1 METFDSTEGP
11 QSRSFHVHRSS
22 QGPGSSP
29 ESIPSSDGGPM
40 SAPAA
45 ATAAAAAAA
54 TATATASAAEA
65 AVLSAKTEAS
75 SSEQSLLV
83 DSTSDSLL
91 EKPCTGPTFTHKIGH
106 EKIGFKPDHVSYV
119 AQDPCTIND
128 LSSSPGP
135 GTGSNAGPVLDS
147 SSGLGHGSGQGTG
160 PDPACDSGPTPGC
173 GNGPEL
179 SPDTLTSSTNPGS
192 DLVPNCASGNHYQQ
206 WEPKKH
212 WKFLQVSEPAAGGL
226 WKSPKV
232 EGKCEVL
239 SKTLPRGQ
247 CLLYNWEEERAT
259 NHLDQVPSMQD
270 GSESFYFRHGHR
282 GLLTLQLQAPM
293 PFSTTQKDSY
303 QPPENQFQ
311 PTRGKREAMLEMLL
325 CHQICKEVQ
334 AEQEPAREP
343 FEAESVT
350 HRDYQKEP
358 AQAGPP
364 VPTKPHDY
372 RKEQPETFW
381 IQRAPQLPGVS
392 DIRTLDTPF
401 RKNCSFSTPVP
412 LSLGQ
417 PLPYELGNYSY
428 QLGEISSLGCQG
440 RGQGGRAGRSV

>member
-1 METFDSTEGP
+1 METFDSTEGS
-11 QSRSFHVHRSS
+11 QSRSFNVQPSS
-22 QGPGSSP
+22 QGLGFSSESFPSPG
-29 ESIPSSDGGPM
+29 GGPR

-45 ATAAAAAAA
+45 ATAAAA
-54 TATATASAAEA
+54 TATAAASTAKAAL
-65 AVLSAKTEAS
+65 LSAKTEAS
-75 SSEQSLLV
+75 SSEQTLFM
-83 DSTSDSLL
+83 DSTSDGLL
-91 EKPCTGPTFTHKIGH
+91 GKPCTGPNFTHKIGR
-106 EKIGFKPDHVSYV
+106 EKIGFKPVYDSG
-119 AQDPCTIND
+119 AAEDPCTINE

-135 GTGSNAGPVLDS
+135 GTGCNAGPVLAS
-147 SSGLGHGSGQGTG
+147 SSGPGHGSGQGAG
-160 PDPACDSGPTPGC
+160 LDSGCGPACDSGPTPGC

-179 SPDTLTSSTNPGS
+179 SPDTLTSFRNPGS
-192 DLVPNCASGNHYQQ
+192 DLVPNYASGNHYQH
-206 WEPKKH
+206 WEPKKQH
-212 WKFLQVSEPAAGGL
+212 WKFLQVSEPAALRL
-226 WKSPKV
+226 WKPPKV
-232 EGKCEVL
+232 EGKCEVF

-247 CLLYNWEEERAT
+247 CLLYNWEEEGSGKPCWRCSCAT
-259 NHLDQVPSMQD
+259 RSGERLGEGEGEDKNQGRMAWTPPSLY
-270 GSESFYFRHGHR
+270 S
-282 GLLTLQLQAPM
+282 
-293 PFSTTQKDSY
+293 
-303 QPPENQFQ
+303 
-311 PTRGKREAMLEMLL
+311 
-325 CHQICKEVQ
+325 KEVQ
-334 AEQEPAREP
+334 AEEEPTREH

-364 VPTKPHDY
+364 APTKPHDY

-417 PLPYELGNYSY
+417 PLPYELENYSY

>member
-325 CHQICKEVQ
+325 CHQICLTTTVRSSLKLSGY
-334 AEQEPAREP
+334 RGHHSYRG
-343 FEAESVT
+343 SVT
-350 HRDYQKEP
+350 SGHWIHHSGRTAASPHQCLCP
-358 AQAGPP
+358 WGSLCPMNSGII
-364 VPTKPHDY
+364 PTSWEKSLPLAV
-372 RKEQPETFW
+372 REEGRVAE
-381 IQRAPQLPGVS
+381 RAEVS
-392 DIRTLDTPF
+392 
-401 RKNCSFSTPVP
+401 K
-412 LSLGQ
+412 
-417 PLPYELGNYSY
+417 
-428 QLGEISSLGCQG
+428 
-440 RGQGGRAGRSV
+440 A